1 MYTMET
7 PNQHYDTVSDDPLYT
22 VDWSD
27 IENAENDYENYL
39 DAIETFF
46 RDDFENDTLED
57 EI

>member
-1 MYTMET
+1 MET

-22 VDWSD
+22 IDWID